1 MFVIFGFRTR
11 IAILATLSY
20 ICETCGVAAAHRV
33 VRRRRWFTLFFI
45 PAFPLG
51 PGRCRLISRS
61 RSALPRGAA
70 RLATWVMEP
79 VTLVM
84 TRKMLLGIKQR
95 AERQAQPA

>member
-45 PAFPLG
+45 PVFPLG
-51 PGRCRLISRS
+51 PGRYTDTCINCGRVRQLTKEQAESVAPPVPVQT
-61 RSALPRGAA
+61 SAPSDGR
-70 RLATWVMEP
+70 
-79 VTLVM
+79 
-84 TRKMLLGIKQR
+84 
-95 AERQAQPA
+95 